1 MQQVFREISKLICFT
16 VALLFPMGLWYLSGQ
31 NNAYLWFYGLSIVVI
46 GMMFAHYEN
55 LEVAD
60 SAMEYI
66 KNEHDEATQEAGE

>member
-31 NNAYLWFYGLSIVVI
+31 NNAYLLFYGLSVI
-46 GMMFAHYEN
+46 LISMMFAHYEH

-60 SAMEYI
+60 SAAEYI
-66 KNEHDEATQEAGE
+66 KDTHNETTQEAGE

>member
-1 MQQVFREISKLICFT
+1 
-16 VALLFPMGLWYLSGQ
+16 MGLWYLSGQ

-46 GMMFAHYEN
+46 GMMFAHYES

>member
-16 VALLFPMGLWYLSGQ
+16 VALLFPMGLWYLSDQ

-46 GMMFAHYEN
+46 SMMFAHYES

-60 SAMEYI
+60 SAMKYI

>member
-31 NNAYLWFYGLSIVVI
+31 NNAYLLFYGLSVVVI
-46 GMMFAHYEN
+46 SMMFMHYEN

-60 SAMEYI
+60 SVAEHI
-66 KNEHDEATQEAGE
+66 KNRHDETTQETGE

>member
-31 NNAYLWFYGLSIVVI
+31 NNVYLWFYGLSIIVI
-46 GMMFAHYEN
+46 SMMFAHYES

-60 SAMEYI
+60 SAMKYI